1 MLIGSMSDHYILLVS
16 LVLTAPLIRPRA
28 RVFLGTLPQFA
39 DDAGLRPLSAHPRWT
54 EVRSTVGSRLPSVIS
69 TALLDL
75 MGFFVAYAA
84 VVAVVYHVLV
94 WTLSF
99 FAR

>member
-1 MLIGSMSDHYILLVS
+1 MPHPYVLLIALL
-16 LVLTAPLIRPRA
+16 LTAPLILPLA
-28 RVFLGTLPQFA
+28 RVFFGTLPQFA
-39 DDAGLRPLSAHPRWT
+39 DDAGLRPLPAHPRWT
-54 EVRSTVGSRLPSVIS
+54 ELRSSVGSHLSSVVS

-94 WTLSF
+94 WALAF
-99 FAR
+99 FARDL

>member
-1 MLIGSMSDHYILLVS
+1 L
-16 LVLTAPLIRPRA
+16 
-28 RVFLGTLPQFA
+28 
-39 DDAGLRPLSAHPRWT
+39 
-54 EVRSTVGSRLPSVIS
+54 S

-75 MGFFVAYAA
+75 MGVFVAYAA

-99 FAR
+99 FARDL

>member
-1 MLIGSMSDHYILLVS
+1 MPHPYILLVS
-16 LVLTAPLIRPRA
+16 LLLTAPLIGPLA
-28 RVFLGTLPQFA
+28 RVFFGTLPQFA

-54 EVRSTVGSRLPSVIS
+54 EVRSTFGSRLPAVLS

-99 FAR
+99 FSHDL

>member
-1 MLIGSMSDHYILLVS
+1 MPHPYVLLIALL
-16 LVLTAPLIRPRA
+16 LTAPLIRPLA
-28 RVFLGTLPQFA
+28 RVFFGTLPQFA

-54 EVRSTVGSRLPSVIS
+54 ELRSTFGTHLPSVLS

-84 VVAVVYHVLV
+84 LVAVVYHVLA
-94 WTLSF
+94 WTLLF
-99 FAR
+99 FARDV

>member
-1 MLIGSMSDHYILLVS
+1 MPHPYILLFA
-16 LVLTAPLIRPRA
+16 LLLTAPLIGPLA
-28 RVFLGTLPQFA
+28 RVFFGTLPQFA
-39 DDAGLRPLSAHPRWT
+39 DDAGLRPLSAHPRWS
-54 EVRSTVGSRLPSVIS
+54 ELRSTFGSRLPSVLS

-99 FAR
+99 FAHDL

>member
-1 MLIGSMSDHYILLVS
+1 MPHHQILLVA
-16 LVLTAPLIRPRA
+16 LLLTAPLIRPLA
-28 RVFLGTLPQFA
+28 RVFFGTLPQFA
-39 DDAGLRPLSAHPRWT
+39 DDAGLRPLSPHPRWT
-54 EVRSTVGSRLPSVIS
+54 ELRSAFGSRLPSVLS
-69 TALLDL
+69 TALLDF

-99 FAR
+99 FTPDL